1 MVEILET
8 STGRAGQ
15 DSAGMREFSAAE
27 ITEALR
33 IQRAAFLR
41 DGPPSL
47 ALRRNRMDR
56 ISALSF
62 ENADAIAD
70 AMNADFGTRSSQT
83 TNCIEVLAPIS
94 DFAHIRRNLGRWM
107 SRGR

>member
-15 DSAGMREFSAAE
+15 DSPGMREFSAAE

-62 ENADAIAD
+62 ENVDGDRRRDERGLRHPLELRPPLCVEIWPRSAI
-70 AMNADFGTRSSQT
+70 
-83 TNCIEVLAPIS
+83 
-94 DFAHIRRNLGRWM
+94 
-107 SRGR
+107 SRTSAATWAGG